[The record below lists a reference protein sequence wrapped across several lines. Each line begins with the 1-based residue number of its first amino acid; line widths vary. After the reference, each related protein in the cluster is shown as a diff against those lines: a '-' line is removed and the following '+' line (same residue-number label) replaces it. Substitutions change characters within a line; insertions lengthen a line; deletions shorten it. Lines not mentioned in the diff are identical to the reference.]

1 MLFSLVVAC
10 LTTLSLCALFSP
22 QVLWIPTGMVASKLF
37 VGDWDEGYQW
47 TWMDVVYWISLFS
60 VSAGAYAAAVRF
72 KQ

>member
-1 MLFSLVVAC
+1 MLLSLLVAC
-10 LTTLSLCALFSP
+10 LTTLILCLFSP

-47 TWMDVVYWISLFS
+47 TSMDVVYWISLFS
-60 VSAGAYAAAVRF
+60 VSAGAYAAVVRF